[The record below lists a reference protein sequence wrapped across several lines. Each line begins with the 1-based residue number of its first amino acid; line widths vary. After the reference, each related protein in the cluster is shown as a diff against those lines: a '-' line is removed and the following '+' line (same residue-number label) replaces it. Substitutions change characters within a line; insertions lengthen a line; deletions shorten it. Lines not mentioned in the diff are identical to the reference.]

1 MKLTPGSSWS
11 MFAKNG
17 NDVTTLAL
25 TVARAQTGKKTV
37 LVQPQG
43 YHGAGPVWTKERLKF
58 YLDPAT
64 FDSWLSTFSFVFF
77 KKTKLNAHS
86 QRLNIARSIRFFR
99 EDLVCWKMILLIKS
113 IMNTITS
120 KV

>member
-1 MKLTPGSSWS
+1 

-43 YHGAGPVWTKERLKF
+43 YHGAGPVWTKERPKF
-58 YLDPAT
+58 YLDPT
-64 FDSWLSTFSFVFF
+64 MFDSWLSTFSFVFF
-77 KKTKLNAHS
+77 KKSKLMLGSLHILETS
-86 QRLNIARSIRFFR
+86 F
-99 EDLVCWKMILLIKS
+99 LVVF
-113 IMNTITS
+113 ITL
-120 KV
+120 VA

>member
-1 MKLTPGSSWS
+1 

-58 YLDPAT
+58 YLDPAMQCLA
-64 FDSWLSTFSFVFF
+64 FG
-77 KKTKLNAHS
+77 
-86 QRLNIARSIRFFR
+86 
-99 EDLVCWKMILLIKS
+99 LVLLALIF
-113 IMNTITS
+113 
-120 KV
+120 

>member
-58 YLDPAT
+58 YLDPT
-64 FDSWLSTFSFVFF
+64 MFDSRLSTFSFDKTNAWLITYFGNFVFWVF
-77 KKTKLNAHS
+77 CHFSCVIFCTIFSVCK
-86 QRLNIARSIRFFR
+86 AR
-99 EDLVCWKMILLIKS
+99 
-113 IMNTITS
+113 
-120 KV
+120 

>member
-1 MKLTPGSSWS
+1 

-58 YLDPAT
+58 YLDPAV
-64 FDSWLSTFSFVFF
+64 FDSWLSTFSFVF
-77 KKTKLNAHS
+77 
-86 QRLNIARSIRFFR
+86 
-99 EDLVCWKMILLIKS
+99 
-113 IMNTITS
+113 S
-120 KV
+120 KRQN

>member
-58 YLDPAT
+58 YLDPAV
-64 FDSWLSTFSFVFF
+64 FGFWLSTSSFVFL
-77 KKTKLNAHS
+77 KDKTKCPQLKAKHC
-86 QRLNIARSIRFFR
+86 QIY
-99 EDLVCWKMILLIKS
+99 KIL
-113 IMNTITS
+113 
-120 KV
+120 

>member
-1 MKLTPGSSWS
+1 VKHTPGSSWS

-43 YHGAGPVWTKERLKF
+43 YHGAGPVWTKERQNICLG
-58 YLDPAT
+58 PAMCG
-64 FDSWLSTFSFVFF
+64 SWLRAFSFVFA
-77 KKTKLNAHS
+77 KRQN
-86 QRLNIARSIRFFR
+86 
-99 EDLVCWKMILLIKS
+99 
-113 IMNTITS
+113 
-120 KV
+120 